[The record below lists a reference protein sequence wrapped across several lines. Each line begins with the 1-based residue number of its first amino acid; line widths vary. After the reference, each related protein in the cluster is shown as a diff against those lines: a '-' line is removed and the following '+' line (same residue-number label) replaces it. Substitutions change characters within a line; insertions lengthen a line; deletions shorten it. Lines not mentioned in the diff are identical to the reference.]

1 MIDESYNS
9 KKLKL
14 KKIRLEA
21 ILINNKFRAES
32 NNIKTERPNINSR
45 NRLYSLNNKNQYLNT
60 LNTTCLQKK
69 NKTIINLKYKTPFR
83 KSNLPELKQI
93 TYNKKEIKGSNKI
106 SIDLIGGYTSYLK
119 EKKNKIY
126 RKMKYLLFEQKL
138 KRLSLPK
145 YRHIIN
151 FQNKKTSNAK
161 SARYNY
167 QNTKD
172 DYYQLNQNCKYKKH
186 LNDVQLIE
194 KEKIKERKKYNE
206 ILLKNFKKLDSCE
219 TKFNSAIN
227 KTLRLLSEYQHS
239 LGYLKNKK

>member
-32 NNIKTERPNINSR
+32 NNIKTDRPNINSR
-45 NRLYSLNNKNQYLNT
+45 NRLYSLNKKNQYLNT
-60 LNTTCLQKK
+60 LNTTCLHKK

-83 KSNLPELKQI
+83 KSNLPEINQI
-93 TYNKKEIKGSNKI
+93 TYTKKEIKGRNKI

-126 RKMKYLLFEQKL
+126 RKMKHLLFEQKL

-145 YRHIIN
+145 YRHLIN
-151 FQNKKTSNAK
+151 FENKKTSNSI
-161 SARYNY
+161 SARYNF
-167 QNTKD
+167 QNNKD
-172 DYYQLNQNCKYKKH
+172 DYYQLNQNCKYKIH
-186 LNDVQLIE
+186 LNDMQLIE

-239 LGYLKNKK
+239 LGYLKNQK